1 MVIEICLLVLMLI
14 CSVVDIRTKEIP
26 LWEIAIC
33 AVLSTAKVVLDLR
46 GGEADIAG
54 IIFSLLPGAF
64 LLVLSFITKE
74 GIGYGDGLM
83 VLLMGPA
90 LGAEGLILG
99 MLIAFF
105 ASSFFSAIL
114 LIIKKVKRNY
124 RIPFIPFMTI
134 GMGVMIL
141 API

>member
-114 LIIKKVKRNY
+114 LIIKKVKKNY